1 MTQKQI
7 EDLKNFLKALNEL
20 LTILDINFKKIIIT
34 IIMLIVL
41 IHGKSFPQENQ
52 NPKQKNDKN
61 SQTLTAEQTAQIKTI
76 LSQYNASTLTADEAK
91 SIHEKFREAGIHA
104 GPETKDAII
113 DAGFD
118 PEKLRTLAPP
128 PTHDKKDG
136 SNPSTIEERLKVV
149 EEKIIKPLSLNST
162 QKESVNT
169 AFKDF
174 FTEMDK
180 LMMNQSNS
188 KEYTDKSK
196 IESLEKVRDE
206 KVKQVL
212 SNEQF
217 TKYLELEKVSRP
229 VKPKDKESQQN

>member
-7 EDLKNFLKALNEL
+7 EEFKKFLTALNDL
-20 LTILDINFKKIIIT
+20 LIVLDINLKKIIV
-34 IIMLIVL
+34 IMLIVL
-41 IHGKSFPQENQ
+41 IQGESIPQENQ

-76 LSQYNASTLTADEAK
+76 LSQYNASTLTAKEAK
-91 SIHEKFREAGIHA
+91 EIHEKFREAGIHA

-113 DAGFD
+113 AAGFD

-162 QKESVNT
+162 QKESVST
-169 AFKDF
+169 AFKEF
-174 FTEMDK
+174 FTEVDTLVK
-180 LMMNQSNS
+180 NQSNS
-188 KEYTDKSK
+188 QGHPDKSK
-196 IESLEKVRDE
+196 IKTSEKVRDE

-212 SNEQF
+212 SDEQF
-217 TKYLELEKVSRP
+217 TKYLELEKNSRP
-229 VKPKDKESQQN
+229 VKSKDKESQQN